1 VPPVV
6 NVGLSVPSQRH
17 PVSSRRLVANV
28 SCSGRCLM
36 GAYARIKL
44 GRSRKVLTRYSS
56 VFLLRRSGR
65 RTIRIGL
72 DSKTAGKMHTALVH
86 GQKVTATIYGAIVD
100 PSGNVEA
107 RTPGKELR
115 VRG

>member
-1 VPPVV
+1 
-6 NVGLSVPSQRH
+6 
-17 PVSSRRLVANV
+17 
-28 SCSGRCLM
+28 M

-44 GRSRKVLTRYSS
+44 GRARKVITKYSS
-56 VFLLRRSGR
+56 VFLLRRGGR

-72 DSKTAGKMHTALVH
+72 DPKTAGKMRSALVH
-86 GQKVTATIYGAIVD
+86 GQTVTATIYGAIVD

-107 RTPGKELR
+107 RTRGKALR